1 MTINP
6 LIKVTL
12 ILFFLSQSCENKKAK
27 KNLTLQPEIEGMVW
41 IPGGLFE
48 MGAYADDVMALP
60 HEKPKH
66 TVLIDGFFMDVT

>member
-41 IPGGLFE
+41 IPGGFLRWVPPP
-48 MGAYADDVMALP
+48 MMSWHYLMKNPNTLS
-60 HEKPKH
+60 
-66 TVLIDGFFMDVT
+66 

>member
-27 KNLTLQPEIEGMVW
+27 KKINIT
-41 IPGGLFE
+41 
-48 MGAYADDVMALP
+48 
-60 HEKPKH
+60 
-66 TVLIDGFFMDVT
+66 T